1 MKRKR
6 PFKEEEEEEYRNK
19 RTKLNTQIEKSA
31 FGEEIVRI
39 EIIGSDSDEENF
51 IPTSIESIDESFT
64 DVEEP
69 SSDYT

>member
-64 DVEEP
+64 EVEEP